1 MTTLK
6 IYQVDAF
13 AKEVFSGNPA
23 AVCPLTAW
31 LSDDIMQKIAEENN
45 LAETVFYV
53 PKNNQFEIRWFTP
66 TTEVDL
72 CGHATLAAAYV
83 IFNIQNYS
91 SNLIEF
97 FSHRSGKL
105 TVEKNEDLL
114 TLNFPT
120 DVFENVDA
128 TEELK
133 ACFNI
138 LPSEIYKGKTDYML
152 VFDTQQSIENI
163 VPNFSNISNLPCRG
177 VIITSKG
184 TDVDFVSRFFAPQCG
199 INEDPVTGS
208 AHTTLIPYWSKQ
220 LNKTTMTAIQLS
232 ARKGFLTCV
241 DKGDRVEISGKG
253 KLYLVGEIYFS

>member
-23 AVCPLTAW
+23 AVCPLTSW

-66 TTEVDL
+66 ITEVDL

-91 SNLIEF
+91 SKLIEF

-120 DVFENVDA
+120 DVFENVDV

-133 ACFNI
+133 TCFNI
-138 LPSEIYKGKTDYML
+138 LPSEIYKGKTDYMF
-152 VFDTQQSIENI
+152 VFDKQQSIENI

-177 VIITSKG
+177 VIITAKG
-184 TDVDFVSRFFAPQCG
+184 TAVDFVSRFFAPQCG
-199 INEDPVTGS
+199 VNEDPVTGS
-208 AHTTLIPYWSKQ
+208 AHTTLIPYWSKK